1 MTCPL
6 TAADEKMKQMA
17 EPLQEFNKVEL
28 ITMMVGMELENE
40 KLKKENK
47 KYFDENQKYKEEN
60 TEYRVKYEH
69 KDNDYTQMKQLKSAY
84 GQQKAIL
91 KKENKNLKKIIKT
104 NNEHFNDVEN
114 KCTKLELENEELNS
128 QIQEYENTEAYDIQ
142 EIKELQREHD
152 EWEEEALDMRE
163 ELAVIRNKLG
173 NICFDCDY
181 DWEKHIIDKLKD
193 KIDLYPLELKKE
205 NEELTEIKDAIAL
218 HCCCET
224 DPGTTMEYTHALI
237 KDINKL
243 KALVKD
249 LGII

>member
-17 EPLQEFNKVEL
+17 E
-28 ITMMVGMELENE
+28 
-40 KLKKENK
+40 ENK

-69 KDNDYTQMKQLKSAY
+69 KDYDYTQMKQLKSAY

-91 KKENKNLKKIIKT
+91 TKENENLKKIIKT
-104 NNEHFNDVEN
+104 NNKHFNDVEN
-114 KCTKLELENEELNS
+114 KCTKLELENENIKKILKASHKTDKENINLKYIIEGFKDEIEELNTE
-128 QIQEYENTEAYDIQ
+128 IEEYETTETYDIQ
-142 EIKELQREHD
+142 EIK
-152 EWEEEALDMRE
+152 
-163 ELAVIRNKLG
+163 
-173 NICFDCDY
+173 
-181 DWEKHIIDKLKD
+181 
-193 KIDLYPLELKKE
+193 
-205 NEELTEIKDAIAL
+205 ELTEIKDAIAL

-224 DPGTTMEYTHALI
+224 DTHTTMEYTHALI

-249 LGII
+249 LVII

>member
-17 EPLQEFNKVEL
+17 EPLQEFNKEEL
-28 ITMMVGMELENE
+28 ITMMVSMGLENE
-40 KLKKENK
+40 KLKEENK

-142 EIKELQREHD
+142 EIKEL
-152 EWEEEALDMRE
+152 
-163 ELAVIRNKLG
+163 
-173 NICFDCDY
+173 
-181 DWEKHIIDKLKD
+181 
-193 KIDLYPLELKKE
+193 
-205 NEELTEIKDAIAL
+205 TEIKDAIAL